1 MIINLQTFASWLVFG
16 FHSERWRL
24 MRNVLMF
31 QACVFAGS
39 YTIIARLGPSP
50 DTSCDWLRGQSTCPL
65 SDWIKASIHELRV
78 HTHHDTKYQQHKCT
92 DTPDHYFL
100 IRPFFSQRRR
110 WLTTGSSVCLLS
122 KSSHERDIVIQL
134 PQINTD
140 CWGSSKKSAVY
151 PKTTAVGDFTVTS
164 VQFRGNIISQN
175 VTRCTMATVQRLTVI
190 RPSYCFRQ
198 EWCPSSF
205 IFFPV
210 FHMEVWQQK

>member
-1 MIINLQTFASWLVFG
+1 
-16 FHSERWRL
+16 
-24 MRNVLMF
+24 MF

-39 YTIIARLGPSP
+39 YTIIARLDPSP

-78 HTHHDTKYQQHKCT
+78 HTHQDTKYQQHKYT
-92 DTPDHYFL
+92 DTPAGLHPITISSF
-100 IRPFFSQRRR
+100 
-110 WLTTGSSVCLLS
+110 TTGSSVCLLS
-122 KSSHERDIVIQL
+122 KSSHEWDIVM

-151 PKTTAVGDFTVTS
+151 PKTTAVGDFTITVTS
-164 VQFRGNIISQN
+164 VQLRGNIISQN
-175 VTRCTMATVQRLTVI
+175 VTRCTMVTVQRLTVI